1 MSRQTVKGRQVSLE
15 RKIVALE
22 AKLAQSEERSKR
34 LLEAKRRL
42 ERRHRQVVAEVRETE
57 EERLNQTKLFENLIE
72 AIAAPIFYKDE
83 NGVYL
88 GCNRFYENYS
98 GFSRD
103 ALVGKTVFDV
113 WPADLARQFHELD
126 LKLIKR
132 RKPHVDKTQAIYSD
146 GSRHDVMIHRATF
159 DKADGKV
166 GGVIGFIEDISER
179 SAAEKLL
186 AANHQQLLDI
196 LDTAPVAVAITSEDV
211 VRFANRRTTELLGAR
226 VGDRAPD
233 RYVNPKDRDRLV
245 EVLNRKGILRDAEIQ
260 MYGPNQESL
269 ELLATFSRTRYQG
282 KQALLAWLVDIT
294 DIKNA
299 EGALRD
305 SEAYNKMLFQEFAS
319 TNCSFRSSNTGVH
332 RL

>member
-113 WPADLARQFHELD
+113 WPADLARQFHEFG
-126 LKLIKR
+126 
-132 RKPHVDKTQAIYSD
+132 PQA
-146 GSRHDVMIHRATF
+146 H
-159 DKADGKV
+159 
-166 GGVIGFIEDISER
+166 
-179 SAAEKLL
+179 
-186 AANHQQLLDI
+186 
-196 LDTAPVAVAITSEDV
+196 
-211 VRFANRRTTELLGAR
+211 
-226 VGDRAPD
+226 
-233 RYVNPKDRDRLV
+233 
-245 EVLNRKGILRDAEIQ
+245 
-260 MYGPNQESL
+260 
-269 ELLATFSRTRYQG
+269 
-282 KQALLAWLVDIT
+282 
-294 DIKNA
+294 
-299 EGALRD
+299 
-305 SEAYNKMLFQEFAS
+305 
-319 TNCSFRSSNTGVH
+319 
-332 RL
+332 